1 MEVDTVEPHEPA
13 IINDSEMVFVN
24 DHAEVYTLPLPSN
37 STRQMRKRQRGQIE
51 MLLPFILTPQKC
63 NTVLTS

>member
-1 MEVDTVEPHEPA
+1 
-13 IINDSEMVFVN
+13 MVFVN